1 MKCPNGFGIV
11 CCRRSSSF
19 VVQFSKNHF
28 WVPNLC
34 NNSLLSGVSK
44 SKGGKLSC
52 LGWLG
57 SSNTGRG
64 VRLKCVQ
71 LIWSDI
77 CQLSDID
84 FLPVTVFS
92 ASPALVVRGRSS
104 ATSSLFFTKGIS
116 TYKLTGRLDLKA
128 LAIDALSV
136 HSIDGIPCP
145 MIIIIFLKRL
155 AIY

>member
-1 MKCPNGFGIV
+1 MKCPNGLGIV
-11 CCRRSSSF
+11 CCRSSSSF
-19 VVQFSKNHF
+19 VVQFSKNHS

-34 NNSLLSGVSK
+34 NNSFLSGVSK

-77 CQLSDID
+77 CQTSEID

-92 ASPALVVRGRSS
+92 AGPALVVRGRSS
-104 ATSSLFFTKGIS
+104 ATSSLFYNEGIS
-116 TYKLTGRLDLKA
+116 TYKIISLLVGSTWRRSPSMLFPSILSTA
-128 LAIDALSV
+128 SLA
-136 HSIDGIPCP
+136 PW
-145 MIIIIFLKRL
+145 
-155 AIY
+155 